1 MENSKKNFFATIAAL
16 IKNKKFVTLLM
27 SFLFAVIISASLSPL
42 AVFAQT
48 QGKEL
53 SDTVSIE
60 ECEQAAKIWLSR
72 NYTDDTQTD
81 EIIPVM
87 AGDKVMSYCVNF
99 KNSSG
104 PNGYVVFD
112 AYRYTTEIVSEFAL
126 SGKGIYDTLYA
137 NAGITEVTPYTSGT
151 STANV
156 EKVIYSLG
164 AYEYAVSEN
173 NSGSKF
179 YTSYGT
185 SISRTDINEIGEDV
199 KAVKEMKSETDSLVP
214 YSGYTDA
221 LIWGSQLPG
230 NNDNCLI
237 YNIGNSPDF
246 IPSTAANLRNGSNQN
261 NYVPTAGANILS
273 FYSEKRGFNKLG
285 SNRQTIYGNIVNK
298 SGWAYNGSGEM
309 SNSKLK
315 DAMKSV
321 VKSAG
326 YTLSIDTYTWD
337 RWSSWTRDLRAG
349 HTVYTV
355 FYGYTA
361 EGINNKKEG
370 HALVAVGFREYN
382 SGHQYLRVYDGWY
395 ASSDRYL
402 LFNSDVITDKD
413 GACIYVK

>member
-1 MENSKKNFFATIAAL
+1 MKNSNKNFFATFAAL

-27 SFLFAVIISASLSPL
+27 SFLFAVIITASLSPL

-81 EIIPVM
+81 EIIPIM

-185 SISRTDINEIGEDV
+185 SISSTDINEIGEDV
-199 KAVKEMKSETDSLVP
+199 KAVKENTLISPLIDTDYRDNMVWGNTLYGTFESKTI
-214 YSGYTDA
+214 SDA
-221 LIWGSQLPG
+221 DS
-230 NNDNCLI
+230 
-237 YNIGNSPDF
+237 F
-246 IPSTAANLRNGSNQN
+246 IPSTSDDYRPINGCEN
-261 NYVPTAGANILS
+261 NCGPTAAANILN
-273 FYSEKRGFNKLG
+273 FYREKKGFSNLG
-285 SNRQTIYGNIVNK
+285 SSRQSVYDKIIGA
-298 SGWAYNGSGEM
+298 SGWNEYGKERTTASEM
-309 SNSKLK
+309 KE
-315 DAMKSV
+315 AMNKV

-326 YTLSIDTYTWD
+326 YKFYRDTYLYDKWSTWK
-337 RWSSWTRDLRAG
+337 RDLDKD
-349 HTVYTV
+349 HPVYTS
-355 FYGYTA
+355 FRGYRNDDYG
-361 EGINNKKEG
+361 NRVKKG
-370 HALVAVGFREYN
+370 HAVVAVGYREYSN
-382 SGHQYLRVYDGWY
+382 GLNYLRIFDGWY
-395 ASSDRYL
+395 STNDRYL
-402 LFNSDVITDKD
+402 LFNSSTITGKD
-413 GACIYVK
+413 GVHVYCYK

>member
-1 MENSKKNFFATIAAL
+1 MKNSNKNFFATFAAL

-27 SFLFAVIISASLSPL
+27 SFLFAVIITASLSPL

-81 EIIPVM
+81 EIIPIM

-164 AYEYAVSEN
+164 AYEYA
-173 NSGSKF
+173 F
-179 YTSYGT
+179 
-185 SISRTDINEIGEDV
+185 
-199 KAVKEMKSETDSLVP
+199 
-214 YSGYTDA
+214 
-221 LIWGSQLPG
+221 
-230 NNDNCLI
+230 
-237 YNIGNSPDF
+237 
-246 IPSTAANLRNGSNQN
+246 
-261 NYVPTAGANILS
+261 
-273 FYSEKRGFNKLG
+273 
-285 SNRQTIYGNIVNK
+285 
-298 SGWAYNGSGEM
+298 
-309 SNSKLK
+309 LK
-315 DAMKSV
+315 
-321 VKSAG
+321 
-326 YTLSIDTYTWD
+326 I
-337 RWSSWTRDLRAG
+337 
-349 HTVYTV
+349 
-355 FYGYTA
+355 TA
-361 EGINNKKEG
+361 EANFTPLTVQ
-370 HALVAVGFREYN
+370 A
-382 SGHQYLRVYDGWY
+382 
-395 ASSDRYL
+395 
-402 LFNSDVITDKD
+402 
-413 GACIYVK
+413 